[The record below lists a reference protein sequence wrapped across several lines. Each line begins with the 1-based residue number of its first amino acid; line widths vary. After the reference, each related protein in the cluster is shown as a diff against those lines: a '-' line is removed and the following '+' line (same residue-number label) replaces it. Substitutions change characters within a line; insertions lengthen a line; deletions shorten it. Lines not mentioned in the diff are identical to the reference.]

1 MGFFVFE
8 YGKIFLVKKYTNKKF
23 GFSFEYSEKDWK
35 ATKIGGPNPGV
46 DLFCTSGIEG
56 ETRIIVRALLP
67 GELVDGDVFMEVG
80 KGMRWLQHPSYG
92 KTLEGFVEGKDFTVD
107 FYLVGVMMSRGLVEE
122 FQAMVKS
129 LKIVDEKK

>member
-1 MGFFVFE
+1 M
-8 YGKIFLVKKYTNKKF
+8 KKYTNKKF

-46 DLFCTSGIEG
+46 DLFCLNGIEG
-56 ETRIIVRALLP
+56 ETKIIVRALLP
-67 GELVDGDVFMEVG
+67 GELVDGDVFMDVG
-80 KGMRWLQHPSYG
+80 KGMRWLEHPSYG
-92 KTLEGFVEGKDFTVD
+92 KTLEGFVEGKNFTVD
-107 FYLVGVMMSRGLVEE
+107 FYLVGVMLSRGLVEE